1 MEAQFL
7 QKPITGQRRARGI
20 IKVGGIDE
28 LLDLVLEGENEILSD
43 AITVM
48 LFAVLSRGA
57 LDINLKLLGGR
68 GNQC

>member
-57 LDINLKLLGGR
+57 LGINLKLLGGR